1 VVERAGLENQCPLYG
16 DPGFESLPLRM
27 YYVYVLWS
35 EKLKKRYVGSTKNLE
50 QRIKEHNSGKTT
62 FTKSGVPWK
71 LIYYEQYTS
80 LSEARKRE
88 IFLKSGQGRKLL
100 DEVQRSY

>member
-1 VVERAGLENQCPLYG
+1 
-16 DPGFESLPLRM
+16 
-27 YYVYVLWS
+27 VLWS

>member
-1 VVERAGLENQCPLYG
+1 
-16 DPGFESLPLRM
+16 M

-100 DEVQRSY
+100 DELQRSY